1 MVQGL
6 PLSPQPPALPGWWFH
21 LHFGEGKS
29 IFHKEESLTQTLPW
43 LPPRR
48 GSQEGPASR
57 EAVSLSR
64 RGPGCG
70 TRRTRPRRCATEPGD
85 AFSARA
91 AGDRVGEEA
100 AWGQEKMGVKES
112 G

>member
-43 LPPRR
+43 LPASERFSGRP
-48 GSQEGPASR
+48 GSPGGG
-57 EAVSLSR
+57 VSL
-64 RGPGCG
+64 
-70 TRRTRPRRCATEPGD
+70 TPR
-85 AFSARA
+85 ARLRDTA
-91 AGDRVGEEA
+91 DTAPAMCHGAR
-100 AWGQEKMGVKES
+100 
-112 G
+112 